1 MSATPW
7 FSAVVRRR
15 VPLCPVP
22 SGVRP
27 RLSPIAGIRAVIFDI
42 YGTLIISGSG
52 DIGGGDVGGGDGVG
66 GDGVGGEFD
75 GGDGGVIG
83 DGDGDEREARAGG
96 GVGPAMPVTAA
107 TAEAFRFE
115 VAAFHAATSLPP
127 GERAEVD
134 ALEVWRRLLA
144 SRGRGDLATDPWSV
158 AELAAEFESRTNPTW
173 PMPGAAVALEAL
185 AARPLALGIVSNAQA
200 FTLPL
205 IDDLI
210 GGPLAGSGFDLDLCL
225 FSYRYRRAKPSPS
238 LFRTL
243 RAALRRRGI
252 SASEAVYVGNDM
264 LNDVWAAG
272 RAGLRTVWFAGDRRS
287 CRPREDDPR
296 CRSVRPDAVITEWG
310 QFLQIID

>member
-1 MSATPW
+1 MSAPLW

-52 DIGGGDVGGGDGVG
+52 DVGGGDVGGGDV
-66 GDGVGGEFD
+66 D
-75 GGDGGVIG
+75 GGDVDGGFIG
-83 DGDGDEREARAGG
+83 RVSLIDDGDEREVGVGG
-96 GVGPAMPVTAA
+96 GLRPAIPVTAA
-107 TAEAFRFE
+107 TAEAFRSE

-185 AARPLALGIVSNAQA
+185 AGRPLALGIVSNAQA

-205 IDDLI
+205 IEDLV
-210 GGPLAGSGFDLDLCL
+210 GGPLSSSAFDLDLCL

-296 CRSVRPDAVITEWG
+296 CRSLRPDAVITEWG

>member
-1 MSATPW
+1 MSAPPW

-15 VPLCPVP
+15 VPLCPIP

-27 RLSPIAGIRAVIFDI
+27 RLSPMAGIRAVIFDI

-52 DIGGGDVGGGDGVG
+52 DVGGGGDV
-66 GDGVGGEFD
+66 D

-83 DGDGDEREARAGG
+83 DGGGDEQEARAGG
-96 GVGPAMPVTAA
+96 GVRPAIPVTAA
-107 TAEAFRFE
+107 TAGAFRSE

-134 ALEVWRRLLA
+134 ALEVWRRLLE
-144 SRGRGDLATDPWSV
+144 SGGRADLAADPWSV
-158 AELAAEFESRTNPTW
+158 AEVAAEFESRTNPTW
-173 PMPGAAVALEAL
+173 PMPGAAMLLEAL
-185 AARPLALGIVSNAQA
+185 RRRPLSLGIVSNAQA

-205 IDDLI
+205 IEELV
-210 GGPLAGSGFDLDLCL
+210 GSPLAGSGFDLDLCL

-238 LFRTL
+238 LFQAL

-252 SASEAVYVGNDM
+252 LASEAVYVGNDM

-296 CRSVRPDAVITEWG
+296 CRSVRPNAVITEWG